1 MKKIIAALATIITL
15 FSSASSA
22 DAHAQVIS
30 TVPKSNATI
39 KALPAF
45 VFVEFDGNLLDFAE
59 GINSI
64 QITDTKGK
72 RVDTNKNL
80 LGGSRL
86 STTLKAGVKPGKYK
100 VMYRIV
106 SEDGHPVNGYF
117 YFTYKK

>member
-1 MKKIIAALATIITL
+1 MKKIIATIATILTL
-15 FSSASSA
+15 FSSASRA
-22 DAHAQVIS
+22 DAHAQIIS

-39 KALPAF
+39 KILPAF
-45 VFVEFDGNLLDFAE
+45 VYIDFDGNLMDFAD

-64 QITDTKGK
+64 QITDSKGK
-72 RVDTNKNL
+72 RVDTNKNF
-80 LGGSRL
+80 LGGARL